1 MTQECIKG
9 SVKITLSVA
18 CYALLRYKEE
28 PCTMSEEITMFN
40 LGDHVVCPGHGV
52 GQILSVDTKTVGE
65 DIKSFYI
72 IKVVTNG
79 MKVMIP
85 TDSKDG
91 VRHLV
96 SVNEIDNVFNL
107 LSDHNVKVDNSTW
120 NRRHREYTLKV
131 KTGSL
136 IEIADVLRQ
145 LLLLK
150 MSKKLSFGERKM
162 LDQCKEL
169 LVKEIA
175 LSSGTPE
182 PEISNKIDSLYT

>member
-1 MTQECIKG
+1 
-9 SVKITLSVA
+9 
-18 CYALLRYKEE
+18 
-28 PCTMSEEITMFN
+28 MFN

-52 GQILSVDTKTVGE
+52 GQVLSLETKEMGE
-65 DIKSFYI
+65 GTKSYYV
-72 IKVVTNG
+72 IKVITND

-85 TDSKDG
+85 TDTKDG
-91 VRHLV
+91 VRSLV
-96 SVNEIDNVFNL
+96 GTDEITSVFSL
-107 LSDHNVKVDNSTW
+107 LRDHGVKVDNSTW

-150 MSKKLSFGERKM
+150 VNKKLSFGERKM

-175 LSSGTPE
+175 LSSGSAETE
-182 PEISNKIDSLYT
+182 VADRIDSLYGQ

>member
-1 MTQECIKG
+1 
-9 SVKITLSVA
+9 
-18 CYALLRYKEE
+18 
-28 PCTMSEEITMFN
+28 MFN

-52 GQILSVDTKTVGE
+52 GQILSVETKEMGE
-65 DIKSFYI
+65 GTKSFYI

-85 TDSKDG
+85 TDSKEG
-91 VRHLV
+91 VRGLV
-96 SVNEIDNVFNL
+96 GADEINNVFSL
-107 LSDHNVKVDNSTW
+107 LGDHDVKVDNSTW

-136 IEIADVLRQ
+136 LEIADVLRQ

-175 LSSGTPE
+175 LSSGINE
-182 PEISNKIDSLYT
+182 SDISGKIDSLYG

>member
-1 MTQECIKG
+1 
-9 SVKITLSVA
+9 
-18 CYALLRYKEE
+18 
-28 PCTMSEEITMFN
+28 MFN

-52 GQILSVDTKTVGE
+52 GQICSVETKELNGE
-65 DIKSFYI
+65 MKSFYI
-72 IKVVTNG
+72 IKVVSNG

-85 TDSKDG
+85 VDSKEG
-91 VRHLV
+91 VRALIP
-96 SVNEIDNVFNL
+96 SSDISGVFEL
-107 LSDHNVKVDNSTW
+107 LQDQNVKVDMSTW

-136 IEIADVLRQ
+136 LEIADVLRQ

-150 MSKKLSFGERKM
+150 MTKKLSFGERKM

-169 LVKEIA
+169 IVKEIS

-182 PEISNKIDSLYT
+182 GAISEKIDSMYV

>member
-1 MTQECIKG
+1 
-9 SVKITLSVA
+9 
-18 CYALLRYKEE
+18 
-28 PCTMSEEITMFN
+28 MFN

-52 GQILSVDTKTVGE
+52 GQILSVETKDMGE
-65 DIKSFYI
+65 SKKSFYI
-72 IKVVTNG
+72 IKVITNG

-85 TDSKDG
+85 TDSQDG

-96 SVNEIDNVFNL
+96 SDEEINNVFSL

-175 LSSGTPE
+175 LSSGASE
-182 PEISNKIDSLYT
+182 PEISNKIDSLYS